1 MEGLDVREQSTSN
14 GTSGDS
20 IASNGAGQ
28 SVELTAE
35 ADGASLMEQFLS
47 DPSHDYKTLKYG
59 DVMEGIIMHLDRDE
73 LLVDIGSK
81 AEGIVPA
88 KEYSS
93 LSTEEKDKLE
103 VGDNILV
110 FVVQPE
116 NPEGH
121 PVVSI
126 DRARQ
131 EKSWRK
137 LQEIHEANEV
147 IEAEVTNYNK
157 GGLLVNLDGVRGF
170 VPASQVSEIRGGDE
184 SSKQADMARLIGS
197 SLPLK
202 VIEINR
208 HRNRLILS
216 ERQAIQERRDV
227 MKERLIGE
235 LKEGEVRKGRVSSI
249 CDFGAFVDIGGADG
263 LVHLSEL
270 SWSRVRHPSELLK
283 IGEDVDVYVLGI
295 NAQEKKIALSIKR
308 TQAEPWSRVAA
319 SYEVGKLVRGTVT
332 QLANFGAFARIEDG
346 IEGLIHVSELAD
358 ERIQHPKQVVTEAQE
373 LLLRIIRIDPQRRRM
388 GLSLRRALDTPD
400 DELVSVFGEGILEE
414 RDGLAEKIRAS
425 LDAEGLTGQMA
436 EPREPV
442 EGESSR
448 NAGTAT
454 ADSGDGSARAAA
466 QEPAVVSQVAAFE
479 ERRQRAEEAAQRSS
493 RQQAQ
498 RPSRPASESQTF
510 EGENLSAMEIA
521 FAMAGAPADDLL
533 SVLDDDAKA
542 PKKREPR
549 ARKPQPSADVASAAP
564 SEPPAAPAEMSGGG
578 SGSDASAEGQTA
590 SGSSGEPESQT
601 EDVVD
606 SSTVASLEG
615 RAEIVAPAG
624 SEAAAGIAG
633 IETQAEL
640 DSVTATESTD
650 REAPATPRDAA
661 TESETVMPAG
671 PEAAAGTVETDTLAE
686 LDSVT
691 PTDSADG
698 QASASPLEADPETE
712 KVVPAG
718 PETASGG
725 IEPEA
730 LTESSRETD
739 ASSDEVAALETVE
752 SPPQSGGGETEDE
765 TDFTTQT
772 ESEVVAPAGPE
783 AAGVDADTESPDN
796 AEQH

>member
-1 MEGLDVREQSTSN
+1 MDGTDVREQSGENSTV
-14 GTSGDS
+14 
-20 IASNGAGQ
+20 GQ
-28 SVELTAE
+28 QSMTAVETTQAVDETPE

-59 DVMEGIIMHLDRDE
+59 DVMDGIIMHLDRDE

-93 LSTEEKDKLE
+93 LTAEEKDKLE

-227 MKERLIGE
+227 MKERLIEE
-235 LKEGEVRKGRVSSI
+235 LKEGEIRKGRVSSI

-283 IGEDVDVYVLGI
+283 IGQEVDVYVLGI
-295 NAQEKKIALSIKR
+295 NSQEKKIALSIKR
-308 TQAEPWSRVAA
+308 TQAEPWSRVAT

-332 QLANFGAFARIEDG
+332 QVVNFGAFARIEDG

-358 ERIQHPKQVVTEAQE
+358 ERIQHPKQVVQEGQE
-373 LLLRIIRIDPQRRRM
+373 LILRIIRIDPQRRRM

-400 DELVSVFGEGILEE
+400 EELIAEFGEGILEE
-414 RDGLAEKIRAS
+414 RDALVQKIRAS
-425 LDAEGLTGQMA
+425 LEAEGLTGQMT
-436 EPREPV
+436 EPRADEQRADQASGDAAATG
-442 EGESSR
+442 GE
-448 NAGTAT
+448 AATAT
-454 ADSGDGSARAAA
+454 
-466 QEPAVVSQVAAFE
+466 EPATSTVPDQVAAFE
-479 ERRQRAEEAAQRSS
+479 ERRQRAEEAAAAQRSQRDQS
-493 RQQAQ
+493 R
-498 RPSRPASESQTF
+498 RPSRSTSDAPAF
-510 EGENLSAMEIA
+510 EGEDMSAMAMA
-521 FAMAGAPADDLL
+521 FAMAGAGEDLL
-533 SVLDDDAKA
+533 TATGTETPTQESA
-542 PKKREPR
+542 PE
-549 ARKPQPSADVASAAP
+549 
-564 SEPPAAPAEMSGGG
+564 
-578 SGSDASAEGQTA
+578 
-590 SGSSGEPESQT
+590 
-601 EDVVD
+601 
-606 SSTVASLEG
+606 
-615 RAEIVAPAG
+615 
-624 SEAAAGIAG
+624 
-633 IETQAEL
+633 
-640 DSVTATESTD
+640 TATEAATEPEANTPTAA
-650 REAPATPRDAA
+650 EAPAQATTDNAEEPAA
-661 TESETVMPAG
+661 
-671 PEAAAGTVETDTLAE
+671 
-686 LDSVT
+686 
-691 PTDSADG
+691 
-698 QASASPLEADPETE
+698 
-712 KVVPAG
+712 
-718 PETASGG
+718 
-725 IEPEA
+725 
-730 LTESSRETD
+730 
-739 ASSDEVAALETVE
+739 SDEGT
-752 SPPQSGGGETEDE
+752 
-765 TDFTTQT
+765 
-772 ESEVVAPAGPE
+772 E
-783 AAGVDADTESPDN
+783 AAGVTTASSVETASEVPVAPTTAEEDTE
-796 AEQH
+796 EK